1 VLLKW
6 GATMRCSTF
15 DSLSAEGLRLGGAN
29 VTGTRQHCRSGGLF
43 TARERDGTLPRVA
56 LLAGVSLAA
65 LATLASVAHAVD
77 GTWTGPAAEWTDGTN
92 WSSTP
97 DVPDNAATFT
107 NNGAPTSVTISDDA
121 SINTIQFTA
130 GAPAFNFTT
139 SGTGIT
145 FDVNGTGIVNNS
157 AFAPSFTNNDNLN
170 FNNASSAGNAA
181 ITINNGGVLSFNNN
195 STAANATITTNSGG
209 LTQFNDN
216 SNGGNA
222 TIVNNNGG
230 MVSFNNNS
238 TGANAI
244 ITTNNGALTQFND
257 NSTGGNAQ
265 FITTVGGIV
274 DFSNTAGPAGDG
286 NISAGSIAGAGNY
299 YLGSNQLTVGSNN
312 LSTTV
317 SGVISD
323 CGPTGVEC
331 NAGSDSTGGGLTK
344 VGSGTLTL
352 TGASTYTGDTNV
364 NEGVLNVTGSLVSAV
379 TVNSGGMLTGT
390 GTIGGLS
397 VGSGG
402 IVAPGNSIGTLRV
415 TGDVSFDEG
424 SIYQVKA
431 NAAGKSGK
439 ISATGAASI
448 DGGTVQVLAQSGTY
462 ARQTRYTILTA
473 SGGVD
478 GQFTNVSSNLAFL
491 TPLLSYDPNNVFLTL
506 IRNDI
511 TFASV
516 AQTPNQRAV
525 ATALDGSDP
534 LKPLVQ
540 AVANL
545 TQAGTL
551 QAFDALSGEVHG
563 SVQTT
568 MIDDSRYIRQAVLG
582 RLRQAS
588 YAGAADAFAALGS
601 GGPILAYADP
611 AAGGGL
617 ADRDADRPAQAVNQ
631 LFGAAPQSPDLTF
644 WAQGVGAW
652 GRINSDGNA
661 ADVSRN
667 LGGVF
672 SGFDGRFG
680 EWRAGLA
687 GGYTNASATVSARAS
702 SANIDSAYFAGY
714 GGTSFGPLNFRS
726 GAALAWHTI
735 GTSRS
740 IAFPGFSEQ
749 ASARYSAVEGQV
761 FGEVGYG
768 MSFGNIAVEPFVG
781 LAWVYL
787 NTESFNET
795 GGGLAA
801 LGASGTQDDVNYSTL
816 GARWAST
823 YLMPNGMTLMPR
835 ASLAWQHAFGTVTPS
850 ALLTFQSTGATF
862 GIFGL
867 PIARDAALVEAGGDL
882 QLGPQTKVGV
892 AYVGQLANN
901 ARDHSVKANFSW
913 RF

>member
-1 VLLKW
+1 
-6 GATMRCSTF
+6 MRCSAF
-15 DSLSAEGLRLGGAN
+15 ESLSAEGLRLGAAN
-29 VTGTRQHCRSGGLF
+29 VTGTRQHCRSGGLSS
-43 TARERDGTLPRVA
+43 ARARGGTLPRVA
-56 LLAGVSLAA
+56 ILACVSLAA
-65 LATLASVAHAVD
+65 LATLAPVAHAVD
-77 GTWTGPAAEWTDGTN
+77 GIWTGGGAPVPNEWTQDNN
-92 WSSTP
+92 WSLAT
-97 DVPDNAATFT
+97 VPDNTATFT
-107 NNGAPTSVTISDDA
+107 NNGAPTLVTVSDDA

-130 GAPAFNFTT
+130 GAPAFNFIT

-145 FDVNGTGIVNNS
+145 FDINGAGIGNNS
-157 AFAPSFTNNDNLN
+157 AFAPSFTSNDNLN
-170 FNNASSAGNAA
+170 FNNASSAGNAV
-181 ITINNGGVLSFNNN
+181 IINNNGGVVSFNNN
-195 STAANATITTNSGG
+195 STAANATITTN
-209 LTQFNDN
+209 
-216 SNGGNA
+216 NGG
-222 TIVNNNGG
+222 
-230 MVSFNNNS
+230 
-238 TGANAI
+238 
-244 ITTNNGALTQFND
+244 LTQFND

-265 FITTVGGIV
+265 FITTAGGIV
-274 DFSNTAGPAGDG
+274 DFSNTAGPNGDG
-286 NISAGSIAGAGNY
+286 NVSAGSIAGAGNY
-299 YLGSNQLTVGSNN
+299 FLGSNQLTVGSNN

-323 CGPTGVEC
+323 CGPTGLDC
-331 NAGSDSTGGGLTK
+331 GAGSGATGGGLTK

-352 TGASTYTGDTNV
+352 SGANTYTGPTLV
-364 NEGVLNVTGSLVSAV
+364 NGGILNVTGSLVSAL
-379 TVNSGGMLTGT
+379 TVNSGGMLTGN
-390 GTIGGLS
+390 GTIGGLD

-402 IVAPGNSIGTLRV
+402 ALAPGNSIGTLRV
-415 TGDVSFDEG
+415 AGDVGFEQG
-424 SIYQVKA
+424 SVYQVKA
-431 NAAGKSGK
+431 NAAGKSAM

-478 GQFTNVSSNLAFL
+478 GQFTDVTSNLAFL

-525 ATALDGSDP
+525 AAALDSSPP

-545 TQAGTL
+545 TLAGTL

-582 RLRQAS
+582 RLRRAP
-588 YAGAADAFAALGS
+588 YAGADGAMAALGS
-601 GGPILAYADP
+601 GGPILAYAEP
-611 AAGGGL
+611 AASGGL
-617 ADRDADRPAQAVNQ
+617 AYGQRPEQANDQ
-631 LFGAAPQSPDLTF
+631 LFGSPPQSSDLTF

-652 GRINSDGNA
+652 GRVNSDGNA
-661 ADVSRN
+661 ADLSRN

-672 SGFDGRFG
+672 TGFDGRFG

-687 GGYTNASATVSARAS
+687 GGYTNASARVSARAS

-714 GGTSFGPLNFRS
+714 GGTSFGALNFRS
-726 GAALAWHTI
+726 GASLAWHTI

-740 IAFPGFSEQ
+740 ILFPGFSEQ

-761 FGEVGYG
+761 FGEIGYG
-768 MSFGNIAVEPFVG
+768 MSFGNMAVEPFAS

-795 GGGLAA
+795 GGVGA
-801 LGASGTQDDVNYSTL
+801 LGASGTQNDVNYSTL

-850 ALLTFQSTGATF
+850 ALLTFKSTGATF

>member
-1 VLLKW
+1 
-6 GATMRCSTF
+6 MRCSAF
-15 DSLSAEGLRLGGAN
+15 ESLSAEGLRLGGAN
-29 VTGTRQHCRSGGLF
+29 VTGTRQLCRSGGLSS
-43 TARERDGTLPRVA
+43 ARARGGTLPRVA
-56 LLAGVSLAA
+56 LLAGVSFAA
-65 LATLASVAHAVD
+65 LATLAPVAHAVD
-77 GTWTGPAAEWTDGTN
+77 GIWTGGGAPVPNEWIQDNN
-92 WSSTP
+92 WSLAT
-97 DVPDNAATFT
+97 VPDNTATFT
-107 NNGAPTSVTISDDA
+107 NNGAPTSVTVSDDA

-130 GAPAFNFTT
+130 GAPAFNFIT

-145 FDVNGTGIVNNS
+145 FDINGAGIGNNS

-170 FNNASSAGNAA
+170 FNNASSAGNAV
-181 ITINNGGVLSFNNN
+181 IINNNG
-195 STAANATITTNSGG
+195 TAANATITTNSGG
-209 LTQFNDN
+209 LTLFNDN

-222 TIVNNNGG
+222 QFI
-230 MVSFNNNS
+230 
-238 TGANAI
+238 ANA
-244 ITTNNGALTQFND
+244 
-257 NSTGGNAQ
+257 
-265 FITTVGGIV
+265 GGIV
-274 DFSNTAGPAGDG
+274 DFSNTAGPANDG

-299 YLGSNQLTVGSNN
+299 FLGSNQLTVVSNN

-323 CGPTGVEC
+323 CGPTGLDC
-331 NAGSDSTGGGLTK
+331 SAGSGATGGGLTK

-352 TGASTYTGDTNV
+352 SGANTYTGPMLV
-364 NEGVLNVTGSLVSAV
+364 NGGILNVTGSLVSAV
-379 TVNSGGMLTGT
+379 TVNSGGMLTGN
-390 GTIGGLS
+390 GTIGGLD
-397 VGSGG
+397 VGSSGA
-402 IVAPGNSIGTLRV
+402 VAPGNSIGTLRV
-415 TGDVSFDEG
+415 AGDVSFEQG
-424 SIYQVKA
+424 SVYQVKA
-431 NAAGKSGK
+431 NAAGKSAM

-478 GQFTNVSSNLAFL
+478 GQFTDVTSNLAFL

-511 TFASV
+511 TFSSV

-525 ATALDGSDP
+525 AAALDSSPP

-545 TQAGTL
+545 TLAGTL

-582 RLRQAS
+582 RLRRAP
-588 YAGAADAFAALGS
+588 YAGADGAMAALGS
-601 GGPILAYADP
+601 GGPILAYAEP
-611 AAGGGL
+611 AASGGL
-617 ADRDADRPAQAVNQ
+617 AYGQRPEQANDQ
-631 LFGAAPQSPDLTF
+631 LFGSPPQSSDLTF

-652 GRINSDGNA
+652 GRVNSDGNA
-661 ADVSRN
+661 ADLSRN

-672 SGFDGRFG
+672 TGFDGRFG

-687 GGYTNASATVSARAS
+687 GGYTNASARVSARAS

-714 GGTSFGPLNFRS
+714 GGTSFGALNFRS
-726 GAALAWHTI
+726 GASLAWHTI

-740 IAFPGFSEQ
+740 ILFPGFSEQ

-761 FGEVGYG
+761 FGEIGYG
-768 MSFGNIAVEPFVG
+768 MSFGNMAVEPFAS

-795 GGGLAA
+795 GGVGA
-801 LGASGTQDDVNYSTL
+801 LGASGTQNDVNYSTL

-850 ALLTFQSTGATF
+850 ALLTFKSTGATF

>member
-1 VLLKW
+1 
-6 GATMRCSTF
+6 MRCSAF

-29 VTGTRQHCRSGGLF
+29 VTGTRQHCRSGGLSS
-43 TARERDGTLPRVA
+43 ARTRGGTLRRLA

-65 LATLASVAHAVD
+65 LATLAPVAHAVD
-77 GTWTGPAAEWTDGTN
+77 GIWTGGGAPVPNEWTQDNN
-92 WSSTP
+92 WSLAT
-97 DVPDNAATFT
+97 VPDNVATFT
-107 NNGAPTSVTISDDA
+107 NNGAPTSAAISDDT

-130 GAPAFNFTT
+130 GAPAFNFVT

-145 FDVNGTGIVNNS
+145 FDINGAGIVNNS
-157 AFAPSFTNNDNLN
+157 AFAPTFTNNDNLN
-170 FNNASSAGNAA
+170 FNNASSAGNAT
-181 ITINNGGVLSFNNN
+181 ITNNNGGVVSFNNN
-195 STAANATITTNSGG
+195 STAANATIITNNGALTQFNNNSTAASATILTNSGG

-216 SNGGNA
+216 S
-222 TIVNNNGG
+222 
-230 MVSFNNNS
+230 S
-238 TGANAI
+238 
-244 ITTNNGALTQFND
+244 
-257 NSTGGNAQ
+257 GGNAQ
-265 FITTVGGIV
+265 FIANAGGIV
-274 DFSNTAGPAGDG
+274 DFSNTSGPNGDG

-299 YLGSNQLTVGSNN
+299 FLGSNQLTVGSNN

-331 NAGSDSTGGGLTK
+331 SASSDATGGGLTK

-364 NEGVLNVTGSLVSAV
+364 NEGVLNVTGSLVSGV

-397 VGSGG
+397 VGNGG
-402 IVAPGNSIGTLRV
+402 IVAPGSGSIGTLRV
-415 TGDVSFDEG
+415 AGDLSFDEG

-431 NAAGKSGK
+431 NAAGKSAM
-439 ISATGAASI
+439 IIATGAASI

-478 GQFTNVSSNLAFL
+478 GQFTDVTSNLAFL

-525 ATALDGSDP
+525 AAALDSSPP

-545 TQAGTL
+545 TLAGTL

-582 RLRQAS
+582 RLRQAP
-588 YAGAADAFAALGS
+588 YAGADGAMAALGS
-601 GGPILAYADP
+601 GGPILAYAEP
-611 AAGGGL
+611 AASSGL
-617 ADRDADRPAQAVNQ
+617 AYGQRPEQAINQ
-631 LFGAAPQSPDLTF
+631 LFGSSLQTSDLTF

-652 GRINSDGNA
+652 GRVNSDGNA
-661 ADVSRN
+661 ADLSRN

-672 SGFDGRFG
+672 TGFDGRFG

-687 GGYTNASATVSARAS
+687 GGYTNASASVSARAS
-702 SANIDSAYFAGY
+702 SATIDTAYFAGY
-714 GGTSFGPLNFRS
+714 GGTSFGALNFRS

-761 FGEVGYG
+761 FGEIGYG
-768 MSFGNIAVEPFVG
+768 MSFGDIAVEPFAG

-795 GGGLAA
+795 GGVGA
-801 LGASGTQDDVNYSTL
+801 LGASGTQDDVNYFTL

-823 YLMPNGMTLMPR
+823 YLMPNGMMLMPR

-850 ALLTFQSTGATF
+850 ALLTFQSTSATF
-862 GIFGL
+862 GILGV

-882 QLGPQTKVGV
+882 QLGLQTKVGV
-892 AYVGQLANN
+892 AYFGQLASN

>member
-6 GATMRCSTF
+6 GATMRCSAF

-29 VTGTRQHCRSGGLF
+29 VTGTRQHCRSGGLS

-331 NAGSDSTGGGLTK
+331 SASGSTGGGLTK

-478 GQFTNVSSNLAFL
+478 GQFTDVTSNLAFL

-617 ADRDADRPAQAVNQ
+617 ADRDADRPAQAANQ

-661 ADVSRN
+661 SDVSRN

-672 SGFDGRFG
+672 TGFDGRFG

-687 GGYTNASATVSARAS
+687 GGYTNASTTVSARAS
-702 SANIDSAYFAGY
+702 SANIDRAYFAGY
-714 GGTSFGPLNFRS
+714 GGTSFGALNFRS